1 MEFFHRAPGAPVRLG
16 ILPGAFNPVTT
27 AHMALAEA
35 GLGRVDEVLF
45 VLPRELPHKEFTGA
59 SFAQRMEMLR
69 LALKG
74 KSAFSLASSEGGL
87 FLEIAAECRR
97 EYGAGVRL
105 WFLCGRDAAER
116 IAAWDYGEAG
126 AFTGMLRGFGLLV
139 AGRRGSYAP
148 PAGFGEAIR
157 GLELAGG
164 HDAVSATAVRQG
176 IARGERG
183 ELMVPAAARE
193 MALGIYRSRAGWA
206 DPGTLRLGPD

>member
-1 MEFFHRAPGAPVRLG
+1 MEFFHRAPGAPARLG
-16 ILPGAFNPVTT
+16 ILPGTFNPVTT

-74 KSAFSLASSEGGL
+74 KPAFSLASSEGGL

-97 EYGAGVRL
+97 EYGAGVSL
-105 WFLCGRDAAER
+105 WFQ
-116 IAAWDYGEAG
+116 AG
-126 AFTGMLRGFGLLV
+126 AFAGMLRGFGLLV

-157 GLELAGG
+157 RLELAGEY
-164 HDAVSATAVRQG
+164 DAVSATAVRQG

-193 MALGIYRSRAGWA
+193 MALGIYRSRAGWV